1 MYTLASATSLSMG
14 LHSSLEWKYI
24 QDFFSSKGYQM
35 EDIRM
40 MPAIQVKK
48 IMTEACSHVSLK
60 LAELGSRASFMGKIQ
75 YK

>member
-1 MYTLASATSLSMG
+1 MSTLAYADRNSMS

-24 QDFFSSKGYQM
+24 QDFLSSKGYQM

-40 MPAIQVKK
+40 MPAIQVKR

-60 LAELGSRASFMGKIQ
+60 LAELESIASFMGKIQ

>member
-1 MYTLASATSLSMG
+1 MNTLVSATSLSMG

-24 QDFFSSKGYQM
+24 QDFLSSKGYQM

-40 MPAIQVKK
+40 MPAIQVKR

-60 LAELGSRASFMGKIQ
+60 LAELESRASFMGKIQ